1 MPLTHDIGVRIPY
14 PLLETDNR
22 SCLFFCFVPWLIM
35 QTIRLAAYT
44 CLALFAFASELAGN
58 HLKPQPAVWS
68 ASLRHSQA
76 YVVDSALLTGW
87 GCADKKDFI
96 ARLRLR
102 YTVSALLC
110 ISCADRGW
118 FYCSTVSALQCI
130 RATATQFESHIKTVN
145 FGCLFFCFYRR
156 S

>member
-1 MPLTHDIGVRIPY
+1 M
-14 PLLETDNR
+14 
-22 SCLFFCFVPWLIM
+22 M

-44 CLALFAFASELAGN
+44 CLALFAFAIELAGN

-68 ASLRHSQA
+68 ASLQHCQS

-96 ARLRLR
+96 ARPL
-102 YTVSALLC
+102 V
-110 ISCADRGW
+110 CAVG
-118 FYCSTVSALQCI
+118 I

-145 FGCLFFCFYRR
+145 FGCLFFLCYG
-156 S
+156 